1 MWGLGAQ
8 SQTTNDPQMKSE
20 VGLGGGL
27 FFETS
32 SFHASV
38 GDFFSDCTWIQILSV
53 QKTPEMA
60 MHFMEREP
68 RRSKIPF
75 QHVIEWL

>member
-20 VGLGGGL
+20 IGLGGGL
-27 FFETS
+27 FFETR
-32 SFHASV
+32 SFHAWTA
-38 GDFFSDCTWIQILSV
+38 DFFSGCTWIQILSV
-53 QKTPEMA
+53 QTTPEMA
-60 MHFMEREP
+60 VHFMEREP